1 MRILQGRARRF
12 LAGGIFLILAGCAGG
27 GDERNKPEP
36 LTTYPA
42 GMSARVVWRAPVG
55 SGSGLGFAPAVV
67 GESVY
72 AAAPDGS
79 VGKFDL
85 ASGRPA
91 WKASAETRLSAGAG
105 SDGETTAVASAQG
118 EVIAFDDSG
127 KIKWKARATSE
138 VAIAPVVGGGRVVVR
153 SGDYRIQAFDAA
165 TGERIWSAQRPGP
178 ALALRSASQ
187 MIVLDNMVISGLPG
201 GRLIALDLANGALRW
216 EAAVAVPRGVS
227 DLERLADVVGAP
239 VVEEH
244 LLCAVSYQG
253 RMTCFDMREGGRP
266 AWGQDF
272 SSASGMA
279 VDGSHAYSA
288 DLHGVVHALSLTGGD
303 AVWKQTALKNRALTA
318 PAAVER
324 AVAVGDFEG
333 YVHFLS
339 PADGRLLARLPLG
352 GGVMTSPPRAT
363 AQGVLAQTGGGE
375 LVMMAVGG

>member
-1 MRILQGRARRF
+1 MRILQTRARRL
-12 LAGGIFLILAGCAGG
+12 LASGLLVILAGCASGG

-42 GMSARVVWRAPVG
+42 GLSVRQAGRAPVG
-55 SGSGLGFAPAVV
+55 RGSGVGFAPAVA

-72 AAAPDGS
+72 AATPDGA

-85 ASGRPA
+85 ASGRPV

-105 SDGETTAVASAQG
+105 SDGETTAVATARG

-138 VAIAPVVGGGRVVVR
+138 VAVPPVVGGGMVVVR
-153 SGDYRIQAFDAA
+153 SGDYRIQAFDAR
-165 TGERIWSAQRPGP
+165 TGERVWSAQRPGP
-178 ALALRSASQ
+178 ALARRSASQ
-187 MIVLDNMVISGLPG
+187 MIVFDNMAVTGLPG
-201 GRLIALDLANGALRW
+201 GRLVALDLASGNVRW

-239 VVEEH
+239 VVSGRM
-244 LLCAVSYQG
+244 LCGVSYQG
-253 RMTCFDMREGGRP
+253 RMTCFDLSAGGRP

-279 VDGSHAYSA
+279 VDGSRAYSA
-288 DLHGVVHALSLTGGD
+288 DLHSVVHALSLNGG
-303 AVWKQTALKNRALTA
+303 ASAWKQAALKNRALTA
-318 PAAVER
+318 PAALER

-333 YVHFLS
+333 YLHFLA
-339 PADGRLLARLPLG
+339 PGDGRLLARLPLG
-352 GGVMTSPPRAT
+352 GGAIVSPPRAT
-363 AQGVLAQTGGGE
+363 PHGVLVQTGNGE
-375 LVMMAVGG
+375 LVMAVVE